1 MNKITLHIASDGKRF
16 ECCHEDIRSRLDMG
30 RRGTKVTV
38 SPSEKHSFAVDVSE
52 TWDEIDALIAES
64 RCEAHAV
71 SPKIKVPVKESRHD

>member
-38 SPSEKHSFAVDVSE
+38 SPSETHSFAVDVSE

>member
-1 MNKITLHIASDGKRF
+1 
-16 ECCHEDIRSRLDMG
+16 MG

-38 SPSEKHSFAVDVSE
+38 SPSENHSFAVDVSE

-64 RCEAHAV
+64 RCESHAV

>member
-16 ECCHEDIRSRLDMG
+16 ECCPEDIRSRLDMG

-38 SPSEKHSFAVDVSE
+38 SPSENHSFALDVSE